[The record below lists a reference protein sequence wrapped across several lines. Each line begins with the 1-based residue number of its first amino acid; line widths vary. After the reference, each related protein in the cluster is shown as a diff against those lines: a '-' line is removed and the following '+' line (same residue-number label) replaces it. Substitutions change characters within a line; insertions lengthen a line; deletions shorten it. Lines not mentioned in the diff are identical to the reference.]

1 MQVDIRKLR
10 LGSDS
15 AEKDIQ
21 IGLLDYFYQN
31 PAYYS
36 ILNEKKTIIVGNRG
50 VGKSAIFKYIAS
62 EERKKGTVVLE
73 LSPEEY
79 SYEVLSSILKK
90 ESDGSWGKQSSYSI
104 SWQYLLFNLIFKAIV
119 TKNKG
124 FLTGSLK
131 NIYNYVR
138 DNLKVKDINPIG
150 ILISYL
156 KRLEGIKLGQYEAKI
171 ARTKE
176 LQSLYGLEEIKNL
189 LPDLIRVLEKTR
201 VKVLIDELDKGW
213 DNSEDSK
220 YFVAGLF
227 QAAQKMN
234 SISKNLRVYVSIRQE
249 LFDNIPQ
256 IYDDAQKIREDI
268 EVIRWTEDELLEFIS
283 LRILNSFPE
292 TKDVSS
298 SDRWNLVFSEVLNY
312 RNTKSY
318 NYIIDRTQLRPREL
332 LQFCKLCIE
341 NHSAEGTIDYSSI
354 TSAEIDYSEQKIK
367 DLASEYRFQYP
378 HLLDIFEIFRG
389 KKYILDSHDIDY
401 LLLSIVCEEVNVGN
415 ATWVTGIDYLDLK
428 KILWQIGF
436 LKAWM
441 QGGLKSVRRSGSAY
455 LGYYEISKINL
466 ENIKKFQV
474 HSAFR
479 TYLSLKEK

>member
-1 MQVDIRKLR
+1 MQVDIKKLQ

-21 IGLLDYFYQN
+21 VGLLDYFYQN

-62 EERKKGTVVLE
+62 EETKKGTIVLE

-79 SYEVLSSILKK
+79 SYEILSNILKK

-104 SWQYLLFNLIFKAIV
+104 SWQYLLFNLIFKEIA

-124 FLTGSLK
+124 FINGPLK

-138 DNLKVKDINPIG
+138 DNLKVRDINPIG
-150 ILISYL
+150 VLISYL
-156 KRLEGIKLGQYEAKI
+156 KRLEGIKVGKYEAKI
-171 ARTKE
+171 AQTKE
-176 LQSLYGLEEIKNL
+176 LQSLYGLEEIQNL
-189 LPDLIRVLEKTR
+189 VPDLIKVLEKTK

-213 DNSEDSK
+213 DNSEDSR

-234 SISKNLRVYVSIRQE
+234 SISNNLRVYVSIRQE

-268 EVIRWTEDELLEFIS
+268 EVIRWSEDELLEFIN
-283 LRILNSFPE
+283 LRILNSFPQ
-292 TKDVSS
+292 TKDMSS
-298 SDRWNLVFSEVLNY
+298 SDRWNLIFSEVLNY

-332 LQFCKLCIE
+332 LQFCKLCVE
-341 NHSAEGTIDYSSI
+341 NHNTQETINYSSI
-354 TSAEIDYSEQKIK
+354 TSAEMDYSEQKIK

-389 KKYILDSHDIDY
+389 RKYTLDKDDLEY
-401 LLLSIVCEEVNVGN
+401 LLLTIVSQDVDVGN
-415 ATWVTGIDYLDLK
+415 ATWVVGIDYLELK

-474 HSAFR
+474 HSA
-479 TYLSLKEK
+479 LGLI